1 MLDDEPDT
9 LTLKWLICYGRK
21 SIFLVW
27 GQESSPQKSISSL
40 IKLTVW
46 TLQVRCLLSLFKF
59 RSIRMKCC
67 SGASCSGCAAMNIL
81 ILQIPVLYFTSSLSA
96 TICSVVAFLVWTL
109 QLGTLSVHASQQVLN
124 PIFPKTYYVSRAG
137 CEDCCHLG
145 LNYISKGV
153 KYIYM
158 HPVRS
163 GPLLSLLFLWG

>member
-1 MLDDEPDT
+1 
-9 LTLKWLICYGRK
+9 
-21 SIFLVW
+21 
-27 GQESSPQKSISSL
+27 
-40 IKLTVW
+40 
-46 TLQVRCLLSLFKF
+46 
-59 RSIRMKCC
+59 MKRC
-67 SGASCSGCAAMNIL
+67 SGANGCGCAAMNIL

-137 CEDCCHLG
+137 CEDCCHSG

-158 HPVRS
+158 HPMRS
-163 GPLLSLLFLWG
+163 GPFLSLLFPEPAFVHNKQGQQTRKCTWFRPLINRRKWGANVFNQPCMCTTDPEGTTILFWYNPS